1 MVSHWFVEVHCTRPQ
16 NLTAKSIRKRTMSLS
31 WKPAPFMGKYTDIL
45 CYKIWYAAVHDK
57 KNEVNFTPFF
67 FFFAHS
73 KNEKYF
79 KFLWWF
85 LLATS
90 ENICSPP
97 KHFFIPLPPPS
108 GNTGCS
114 SQLLWPYDLLF
125 FMTSLHPPP
134 PCSLV
139 TTSLKLLST
148 FCWILVGTDNLRGWI
163 TDHWWPF
170 SVHRIQV
177 LYPV

>member
-1 MVSHWFVEVHCTRPQ
+1 MQLCCIILTMVSCWFVEVHCTRPQ
-16 NLTAKSIRKRTMSLS
+16 NLTAKAVWKRTMSLS
-31 WKPAPFMGKYTDIL
+31 WKPAPFFGRYTNIL
-45 CYKIWYAAVHDK
+45 CYRIWYAAAHDK

-97 KHFFIPLPPPS
+97 THFFYTPSSSLWKHWLFLPTS
-108 GNTGCS
+108 LT
-114 SQLLWPYDLLF
+114 LWPLVFLDL
-125 FMTSLHPPP
+125 TSSSP
-134 PCSLV
+134 
-139 TTSLKLLST
+139 LKLS
-148 FCWILVGTDNLRGWI
+148 D
-163 TDHWWPF
+163 
-170 SVHRIQV
+170 
-177 LYPV
+177 Y